1 MTGTADITDQE
12 RDTLRKGVTGAGM
25 LVAVSDKSFF
35 DSFKEAGA
43 IAKHLAGARESESEL
58 VRELAQGAGT
68 GFGLSSSPA
77 EIERETLD
85 ALRASVSLLQ
95 NKAPAD
101 VDAYKNLVLDV
112 AQSVGNAAG
121 GGETTESEAIEKIRS
136 TLEAGATA

>member
-43 IAKHLAGARESESEL
+43 LAKHLAGARESESEL

-68 GFGLSSSPA
+68 GFGLTSSPA
-77 EIERETLD
+77 EIELETLE

-112 AQSVGNAAG
+112 AQSVGNASG
-121 GGETTESEAIEKIRS
+121 GGETTESEAIAKIRS
-136 TLEAGATA
+136 TLEASATG

>member
-1 MTGTADITDQE
+1 MTGTADISDQE

-43 IAKHLAGARESESEL
+43 LAKHLAGARDSESEL

-68 GFGLSSSPA
+68 GFGLTSSPA

-85 ALRASVSLLQ
+85 ALRASISLLQ
-95 NKAPAD
+95 TKAPED
-101 VDAYKNLVLDV
+101 VDAYKKLVLDV
-112 AQSVGNAAG
+112 AQSIGDAAG
-121 GGETTESEAIEKIRS
+121 GGDTTESEAIDKIRS
-136 TLEAGATA
+136 TLQAGAA